1 MGMSWREL
9 QKQAAARRAAKQ
21 GNAGSSGGS
30 TGAEVPGVMFVE
42 PPSIPDS
49 QCAEPSTFDPG
60 TGSCTP
66 V

>member
-9 QKQAAARRAAKQ
+9 QKRAAERRAAEQK
-21 GNAGSSGGS
+21 NAGNSGGS
-30 TGAEVPGVMFVE
+30 AGGEVPQVMFVE

-60 TGSCTP
+60 SGSCTP